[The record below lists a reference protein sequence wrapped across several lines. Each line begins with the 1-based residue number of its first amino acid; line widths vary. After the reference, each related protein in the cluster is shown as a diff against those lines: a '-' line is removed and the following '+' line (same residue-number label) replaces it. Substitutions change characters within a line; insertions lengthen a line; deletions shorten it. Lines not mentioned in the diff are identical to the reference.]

1 MNSRGSPLAQV
12 GRMTS
17 PSLVP
22 FCLAP
27 GAWKAKEGKS
37 INNKAVNDPSQF
49 LNSASIS
56 CDSDADPGQSYWS
69 LAGTR
74 ADRRTPGWA
83 PWRRPCC
90 VWKQRARL
98 HERCG
103 TSCQPGRSVL
113 PVIHTKTHF
122 SPQKELF
129 LRVKSREGATP
140 RKCKESPANKKNNNT
155 STVLLMWF
163 HCPLEF
169 SDLLFYGA

>member
-1 MNSRGSPLAQV
+1 MDSDELPGVALSPGWENDVTQFGPILL
-12 GRMTS
+12 GTWCMKSKR
-17 PSLVP
+17 
-22 FCLAP
+22 
-27 GAWKAKEGKS
+27 KS

-56 CDSDADPGQSYWS
+56 CDSDTDPGQSYWS

-129 LRVKSREGATP
+129 LWIKSREGTSP
-140 RKCKESPANKKNNNT
+140 RKCKESPANKKIT
-155 STVLLMWF
+155 IPVL
-163 HCPLEF
+163 C
-169 SDLLFYGA
+169 Y